1 MIYCILFILLL
12 SLSLY
17 THYKRTDRKYLSLC
31 LFVIFLVVGGLRY
44 EVGSDWG
51 LYVGN
56 FQNYTSGAWTFKD
69 ALHQHLY
76 AVIVYLIKLFT
87 SNNSIYIFL
96 IFTAAFSIKF
106 GVMKRYSAS
115 LYFSLL
121 FYLVSV
127 FIVFDING
135 MRQGLALSLV
145 MLSLH
150 FVMQRKLP
158 FYLLCVAIAVLIHG
172 SAIIFLPF
180 YWLAHLTLTMR
191 QRVLYTVVGI
201 ALAIPFSWLLLHYGE
216 SLVAPISTHYAE
228 KMHVY
233 AHSYRYGTPVYLWGL
248 SSLRKLMVWGVIF
261 YLARDNRNSLN
272 NALLNA
278 YSLSLIVFFLFS
290 FSTEV
295 ASRMSFYYA
304 CFEIILIPNILFSER
319 FRSSIVVT
327 IITSAIVLLYFFL
340 LCKIVFN
347 PIGSLDVYNNV
358 LLNLFR

>member
-1 MIYCILFILLL
+1 MSLF
-12 SLSLY
+12 
-17 THYKRTDRKYLSLC
+17 
-31 LFVIFLVVGGLRY
+31 LFVTFLVIGGLRY

-76 AVIVYLIKLFT
+76 AVIAYLINLFT
-87 SNNSIYIFL
+87 SNDSVYVFL
-96 IFTAAFSIKF
+96 MFAAAFSIKF
-106 GVMKRYSAS
+106 GVMKRYSTN

-121 FYLVSV
+121 FYLVTV
-127 FIVFDING
+127 FVFFELNA
-135 MRQGLALSLV
+135 MRQGLALSLL
-145 MLSLH
+145 MLSFH

-158 FYLLCVAIAVLIHG
+158 YYLLCVTIAILIHG

-191 QRVLYTVVGI
+191 QYVHYTIVGI
-201 ALAIPFSWLLLHYGE
+201 AIAIPLSWLLFHYGE

-233 AHSYRYGTPVYLWGL
+233 AHSYTYGNPIYLWTLG
-248 SSLRKLMVWGVIF
+248 SLRKLTVWGIILF
-261 YLARDNRNSLN
+261 LARNNRNSLN
-272 NALLNA
+272 NVLLNA
-278 YSLSLIVFFLFS
+278 YLLSLIVFFLFS
-290 FSTEV
+290 FSTTT
-295 ASRMSFYYA
+295 ASRMSFYYS

-340 LCKIVFN
+340 LCKVVFN